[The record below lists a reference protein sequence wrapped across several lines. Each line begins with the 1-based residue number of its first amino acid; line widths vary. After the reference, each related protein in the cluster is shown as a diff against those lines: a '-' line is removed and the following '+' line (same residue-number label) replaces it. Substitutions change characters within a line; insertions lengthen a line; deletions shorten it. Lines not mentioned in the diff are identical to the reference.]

1 MNCEES
7 GRGLFKIL
15 PRYLPKD
22 TEVNHEEPFRIAFLE
37 LGNIQYESGP

>member
-15 PRYLPKD
+15 SCYLSKD
-22 TEVNHEEPFRIAFLE
+22 TEVNHEKPFRMAFLE
-37 LGNIQYESGP
+37 LGNN